1 MKVMLVD
8 DEHQALHVLKRTLL
22 EADPFLKITLLT
34 NGREALDVLSV
45 DYHDVLISDMWLPGL
60 DGISLF
66 EQIQKMSPA
75 TIRILVDGDC
85 DDTTMFKALHV
96 AHQVVNKP
104 LDSQVLWALICQ
116 IANLLP
122 LVSDDTMRKVLG
134 RVTHLPPAPRLYSE
148 LSLLLRQPNCT
159 IDDVVGLVGRDPS
172 MTAKLLHLANSAFF
186 TRRAKTIELRA
197 AVVRLGFN
205 TIRNLMLGLELFEPR
220 SMIAKVV
227 GNELVSVQQNAFR
240 MAQMAERL
248 ARGTA
253 LSGDAFV
260 AGLLADIG
268 QIVLLMSRG
277 DEWRECRADAKL
289 HERPLHEVEQEYFG
303 VSHCEVGGYLLGIW
317 GLPYCLVEAVANHHR
332 PDRIIAPLYTP
343 SAIAAIS
350 AALIDSVPIDEVWLQ
365 AMKAKTRVDVVRER
379 LLEDS

>member
-8 DEHQALHVLKRTLL
+8 DEHQALHSLKRTLL
-22 EADPFLKITLLT
+22 DADPFLKISLLT
-34 NGREALDVLSV
+34 NGKEALEQLSSE
-45 DYHDVLISDMWLPGL
+45 YYDVLITDMWLPGL
-60 DGISLF
+60 DGISLL
-66 EQIQKMSPA
+66 ERIQMIYPS
-75 TIRILVDGDC
+75 TIRILVDGNC
-85 DDTTMFKALHV
+85 DEATMFKALHV
-96 AHQVVNKP
+96 THQVLKKP

-116 IANLLP
+116 TATLLP
-122 LVSDDTMRKVLG
+122 LISDDTMRKALG
-134 RVTHLPPAPRLYSE
+134 KVKHLPPAPRLYRE
-148 LSLLLRQPNCT
+148 LSILLQQPNCT
-159 IDDVVGLVGRDPS
+159 VDDMVKLVGRDPS

-197 AVVRLGFN
+197 AIVRLGFN
-205 TIRNLMLGLELFEPR
+205 TMRNLMLGLELFEPG
-220 SMIAKVV
+220 SMIAKAI
-227 GNELVSVQQNAFR
+227 GRELESVRQHAFR

-253 LSGDAFV
+253 LVGDAFV

-268 QIVLLMSRG
+268 QIVLLESRG
-277 DEWRECRADAKL
+277 DEWLECRSDAKL
-289 HERPLHEVEQEYFG
+289 HERPLHEVEQEQFG
-303 VSHCEVGGYLLGIW
+303 VSHCEVGAYLLGIW

-350 AALIDSVPIDEVWLQ
+350 AALVDSVPINDTWLMS
-365 AMKAKTRVDVVRER
+365 MKAKTRVDVVREG